1 MSSDKDYL
9 AGLPP
14 KFEFVR
20 VDPNSKTRFILRCR
34 ECGYE
39 FSRIKYSISKI
50 SDGCGCDTCWVVGCV
65 MDRPHVWRRLVAQI
79 EACSARGGRTE
90 LEELER
96 IYALPDPR

>member
-39 FSRIKYSISKI
+39 FSRIKYSISNK
-50 SDGCGCDTCWVVGCV
+50 
-65 MDRPHVWRRLVAQI
+65 RRLRMRRLLGSRLRDGSPPCL
-79 EACSARGGRTE
+79 EAARSADRGVFRKGRADRT
-90 LEELER
+90 
-96 IYALPDPR
+96 